1 MSWTFKSDQPIYS
14 QIVERIQIRI
24 VKGTYPPGS
33 RLPSVRELALEAGVN
48 PNTVQRAY
56 ADLEQNGFLRTER
69 TNGKF
74 VTDDHDML
82 RRLRMELSRGYIE
95 ELFEKMTG
103 LGFTRQEIIEA
114 IEAQRGE
121 NE

>member
-82 RRLRMELSRGYIE
+82 RRLRMELSKGYIE

>member
-74 VTDDHDML
+74 VTDDGDML
-82 RRLRMELSRGYIE
+82 RRLRTALSRGYIE
-95 ELFEKMTG
+95 ELFQKMTE
-103 LGFTRQEIIEA
+103 LGFTREEIIEA
-114 IEAQRGE
+114 VEAERGE
-121 NE
+121 NK